1 MKKSLLIIL
10 VLTANIVFAQ
20 RIVTGVITTK
30 TNKPIDSVKVSVKNT
45 DLKTFTDATGKYSIE
60 VPATYGTLEFTK
72 ENFKVQEVEITG
84 DVVNLNMTLL
94 ADIDLFELSLEEL
107 MNIEVITASKKSE
120 NRKIAPATI
129 YVVTEKD
136 IIENGYTDLTSLL
149 ENVPGVVSIRTD
161 MFAFG
166 GQRGF
171 LSNFSQT
178 LLLVNG
184 REMQNLIASE
194 TFIAT
199 QFATHN
205 IKQVEILQGPA
216 SALYGANALVG
227 VINIITKNDSSDF
240 NQTEY
245 HTEIGTQET
254 QSQSIVFGKNL
265 NDFRISG
272 SFRYFRSTLWD
283 YKDFIKDTINFR
295 QGVPAKAFPVNQQF
309 KQNNWSI
316 PYAAKISYK
325 GFYAGIEGYELKGSK
340 GLENISLDYKAQYDY
355 RQLALYYAG
364 IGKEITDKLKINAE
378 LQFYKE
384 RFWGLNTSFNNAIYD
399 TLVKNGH
406 NPDLPLTYEEIKENF
421 MDVYSQQS
429 SSGSKRYKGNVQLNY
444 VPSQTLSIIGGYT
457 FDMFDLLGIALS
469 TDRLNPDFDETRSVE
484 NRMRKPFFRQYKNS
498 LFLQLQKTLFDKL
511 YLTLGGRFDHHN
523 IYKSIFTFRS
533 GLVYTPFQKTAIKF
547 LFGQAFREPNIFE
560 LGAGLSAKNVVIE
573 LDPVRMNTFEVGI
586 NQSFTSNLIANIVAY
601 KNIATDFIEP
611 TDTPIFRNSDKV
623 INVFGIES
631 QLFYKIG
638 KIRTEVGYSYVKK
651 DADDYAGVSTVNLGV
666 YPHRIT
672 GGLTFN
678 ATDNFT
684 INSRINYY
692 SEINAKHGNTNITQ
706 IITIPSYNKIDLT
719 FSYVKIKVY
728 DAEITTQLLVT
739 NVFDSKFYQP
749 NVRTGGPKQFL
760 QHGRQLFC
768 KLIFKF

>member
-1 MKKSLLIIL
+1 MKKFLFIIL
-10 VLTANIVFAQ
+10 ILTANIVFAQ
-20 RIVTGVITTK
+20 RIVTGAITDK
-30 TNKPIDSVKVSVKNT
+30 TNNPIENVKVSVKNT
-45 DLKTFTDATGKYSIE
+45 EQKTFTDAAGKYSLE
-60 VPATYGTLEFTK
+60 VPVAYGTLEFTK
-72 ENFKVQEVEITG
+72 ENFKAQMVEITS
-84 DVVNLNMTLL
+84 DVLNLDMTLI
-94 ADIDLFELSLEEL
+94 ADTDLIELSLDEL

-136 IIENGYTDLTSLL
+136 IIENGYTDLTNLL
-149 ENVPGVVSIRTD
+149 ENVPGVVAIRTD
-161 MFAFG
+161 HFTFG

-178 LLLVNG
+178 ILLVNG
-184 REMQNLIASE
+184 REMQNLFASE

-227 VINIITKNDSSDF
+227 VINIITKNDSPDF
-240 NQTEY
+240 NGIEY
-245 HTEIGTQET
+245 HAGIGTQGT
-254 QSQSIVFGKNL
+254 QSQSFVFGKNL
-265 NDFRISG
+265 KDFRISG
-272 SFRYFRSTLWD
+272 SFRYFRSNLWD

-295 QGVPAKAFPVNQQF
+295 QGVPSKAFPVNQEF
-309 KQNNWSI
+309 KQSSWSL

-325 GFYAGIEGYELKGSK
+325 DFYVGIEGYELKGSK
-340 GLENISLDYKAQYDY
+340 GLENISLDYTNQSDY

-364 IGKEITDKLKINAE
+364 MEKEINAKLKINTE

-384 RFWGLNTSFNNAIYD
+384 RFWGVNYTFDNAIYD

-406 NPDLPLTYEEIKENF
+406 NPDSPLTDHEIKDNF
-421 MDVYSQQS
+421 MMAYSQQS
-429 SSGSKRYKGNVQLNY
+429 SSGSKRYKGNIQLNY

-457 FDMFDLLGIALS
+457 FDMFDLLGLARS
-469 TDRLNPDFDETRSVE
+469 TDRLNFSFDETRSIE

-511 YLTLGGRFDHHN
+511 YITLGGRFDYHN
-523 IYKSIFTFRS
+523 IYKSILTFRS
-533 GLVYTPFQKTAIKF
+533 GLVYTPFQKTSIRF

-560 LGAGLSAKNVVIE
+560 LGASSVNNVVNE
-573 LDPVRMNTFEVGI
+573 LDPARMNTFEVGI
-586 NQSFTSNLIANIVAY
+586 NQSFTSNLLANIVAY
-601 KNIATDFIEP
+601 KNIATNFIEP
-611 TDTPIFRNSDKV
+611 TETGGFINSDNV

-631 QLFYKIG
+631 QLFYKTG
-638 KIRTEVGYSYVKK
+638 KIKTEIGYSYVKK

-692 SEINAKHGNTNITQ
+692 SQIQAKHGNKDVTQ
-706 IITIPSYNKIDLT
+706 IITIPAFAKVDLT

-739 NVFDSKFYQP
+739 NVFDSQFYQP
-749 NVRTGGPKQFL
+749 NIRIGGPKQFL

-768 KLIFKF
+768 NLIVKF

>member
-10 VLTANIVFAQ
+10 VLTANIIFAQ
-20 RIVTGVITTK
+20 RIVNGVITTK
-30 TNKPIDSVKVSVKNT
+30 TNNPIESVEISVKNT
-45 DLKTFTDATGKYSIE
+45 DLKTFTDAAGRYSIE
-60 VPATYGTLEFTK
+60 VPVTSGILEFAK
-72 ENFKVQEVEITG
+72 EKFKVQVVEITS
-84 DVVNLNMTLL
+84 DLVNLNITLI
-94 ADIDLFELSLEEL
+94 AGVDLFELSLEEL

-120 NRKIAPATI
+120 NQKIAPATI

-136 IIENGYTDLTSLL
+136 IIENGYADLTSLL
-149 ENVPGVVSIRTD
+149 ENVPGVVAIRTD
-161 MFAFG
+161 HFTFG

-227 VINIITKNDSSDF
+227 VINIITKNDSTDF
-240 NQTEY
+240 NATEY
-245 HTEIGTQET
+245 HAGIGTQQT
-254 QSQSIVFGKNL
+254 QSHSIVFGKNL

-272 SFRYFRSTLWD
+272 SFRYFRSNLWD
-283 YKDFIKDTINFR
+283 YKDFIKDTLNFR

-309 KQNNWSI
+309 EQRSWSL

-325 GFYAGIEGYELKGSK
+325 GFYVGIEGYELRGSR
-340 GLENISLDYKAQYDY
+340 GLENITLDYKSQYDY

-364 IGKEITDKLKINAE
+364 MDKEISSKLKINAE

-384 RFWGLNTSFNNAIYD
+384 KFWGLNTSFNKAIYD

-406 NPDLPLTYEEIKENF
+406 DPDLPLTDQEIQENF
-421 MDVYSQQS
+421 MDIYSQQS

-444 VPSQTLSIIGGYT
+444 VPSQTVSIIGGYT

-469 TDRLNPDFDETRSVE
+469 KNRLNPDFNETRSID
-484 NRMRKPFFRQYKNS
+484 NSMRKPFFRQYKNS
-498 LFLQLQKTLFDKL
+498 LFLQLQKTLFDKF
-511 YLTLGGRFDHHN
+511 YLTLGGRFDYHN

-533 GLVYTPFQKTAIKF
+533 GLVYTPFQKTSIKF
-547 LFGQAFREPNIFE
+547 LFGQAFREPTIFE
-560 LGAGLSAKNVVIE
+560 LGNLSINNKTVTI
-573 LDPVRMNTFEVGI
+573 DPVRMNTFEIGI
-586 NQSFTSNLIANIVAY
+586 NQSFTSNLVMNIVAY
-601 KNIATDFIEP
+601 KNTATNFIEP
-611 TDTPIFRNSDKV
+611 AATTSFINSDKV

-638 KIRTEVGYSYVKK
+638 KIKTEIGYSYVLK
-651 DADDYAGVSTVNLGV
+651 DADDYAGERTANLGV
-666 YPHRIT
+666 YKHRIT
-672 GGLTFN
+672 GGLTYN
-678 ATDNFT
+678 ATDKFS

-692 SEINAKHGNTNITQ
+692 SQIQAKHGNKEILQ
-706 IITIPSYNKIDLT
+706 VITIPPYTKIDLT

-728 DAEITTQLLVT
+728 DAEITTQLSIT
-739 NVFDSKFYQP
+739 NLFNSTFYQP
-749 NVRTGGPKQFL
+749 DIRLGGPKQFL

-768 KLIFKF
+768 NLIFKF

>member
-1 MKKSLLIIL
+1 MKKSLFIIL
-10 VLTANIVFAQ
+10 VLTVNIVFAQ
-20 RIVTGVITTK
+20 QIVTGVITDK
-30 TNKPIDSVKVSVKNT
+30 TNRPIESVEISVKNT
-45 DLKTFTDATGKYSIE
+45 DLKTFTDAAGRYSIE
-60 VPATYGTLEFTK
+60 VPAATGTLEFTK
-72 ENFKVQEVEITG
+72 ENFKVQVVEITS
-84 DVVNLNMTLL
+84 DTVNLNITLI
-94 ADIDLFELSLEEL
+94 AGVDFFELSLEEL
-107 MNIEVITASKKSE
+107 MNVEVITASKKPE
-120 NRKIAPATI
+120 NQKIAPATI

-136 IIENGYTDLTSLL
+136 IIENGYTDLTNLL
-149 ENVPGVVSIRTD
+149 ENVPGMVAIRTD
-161 MFAFG
+161 HFTFG

-184 REMQNLIASE
+184 REMQNLFASE
-194 TFIAT
+194 TFIST

-227 VINIITKNDSSDF
+227 VINIITKNDSPDF
-240 NQTEY
+240 NKIEY
-245 HTEIGTQET
+245 RTEIGTQGT
-254 QSQSIVFGKNL
+254 QSQSIVFGRNL

-272 SFRYFRSTLWD
+272 SFRYFRSNLWD

-295 QGVPAKAFPVNQQF
+295 QGVPSKAFPVNQEF
-309 KQNNWSI
+309 KQTSWSL

-325 GFYAGIEGYELKGSK
+325 GFYLGIEGYELKGSK
-340 GLENISLDYKAQYDY
+340 GLENISLDYTNQSDF

-364 IGKEITDKLKINAE
+364 MEKEITAKLKINAE

-384 RFWGLNTSFNNAIYD
+384 RFWGVNYTFDNAIYD
-399 TLVKNGH
+399 TLVKKGH
-406 NPDLPLTYEEIKENF
+406 NPDLYLTDQEIRDNF
-421 MDVYSQQS
+421 MMAYSQQS
-429 SSGSKRYKGNVQLNY
+429 SSGSKRYKGNIQLNY
-444 VPSQTLSIIGGYT
+444 VPSQTVSIIGGYS
-457 FDMFDLLGIALS
+457 FDMFDLLGLALS
-469 TDRLNPDFDETRSVE
+469 TDQLNPSFDETRSIE

-511 YLTLGGRFDHHN
+511 YITLGGRFDYHN
-523 IYKSIFTFRS
+523 IYKSILTFRS
-533 GLVYTPFQKTAIKF
+533 GLVYKPFQKTSIRF

-560 LGAGLSAKNVVIE
+560 LGASSTKNVVNE
-573 LDPVRMNTFEVGI
+573 LNPARMNTFEIGI

-601 KNIATDFIEP
+601 KNMATNFIEP
-611 TDTPIFRNSDKV
+611 TETGGFINSDNV

-638 KIRTEVGYSYVKK
+638 NIRTEIGYSYVKK
-651 DADDYAGVSTVNLGV
+651 DPDDYAGVSTVNLGV

-692 SEINAKHGNTNITQ
+692 SQIQAKHGNKDVTQ
-706 IITIPSYNKIDLT
+706 IITIPAFAKVDLT

-739 NVFDSKFYQP
+739 NVFDSQFYQP
-749 NVRTGGPKQFL
+749 NIRIGGPKQFL

-768 KLIFKF
+768 NLIVKF

>member
-1 MKKSLLIIL
+1 MKKFLSVIL
-10 VLTANIVFAQ
+10 VLTTNIILAQ
-20 RIVTGVITTK
+20 QIVTGEITDK
-30 TNKPIDSVKVSVKNT
+30 TNKPIENVKVSVKNT
-45 DLKTFTDATGKYSIE
+45 ALTTFTDVAGKYSIE
-60 VPATYGTLEFTK
+60 VPISNGTLEFTK
-72 ENFKVQEVEITG
+72 ENFRIEIIEITS
-84 DVVNLNMTLL
+84 DVINLNMTLIT
-94 ADIDLFELSLEEL
+94 DIDLFELSLNEL
-107 MNIEVITASKKSE
+107 MNIEVITASKKPES
-120 NRKIAPATI
+120 RKIAPATV
-129 YVVTEKD
+129 YVITEKD
-136 IIENGYTDLTSLL
+136 IIENGYNDLKSLL
-149 ENVPGVVSIRTD
+149 ENVPGVVVIRTD
-161 MFAFG
+161 VFAFG

-227 VINIITKNDSSDF
+227 IINIITKNDSSDF
-240 NQTEY
+240 NKIEY
-245 HTEIGTQET
+245 HAGIGTQQT

-272 SFRYFRSTLWD
+272 SIRYFRSNLWD
-283 YKDFIKDTINFR
+283 YKEFIKDTINFR
-295 QGVPAKAFPVNQQF
+295 QGVPAKAFPLNQEY
-309 KQNNWSI
+309 KQSSWSL
-316 PYAAKISYK
+316 PYSAKISYK
-325 GFYAGIEGYELKGSK
+325 GYYLGIEGFELRGGK
-340 GLENISLDYKAQYDY
+340 GLENIALDYKAQYDY

-364 IGKEITDKLKINAE
+364 INKEITDKLKINAE
-378 LQFYKE
+378 IQFYKE
-384 RFWGLNTSFNNAIYD
+384 RFWGLNTTFNKAIYD

-406 NPDLPLTYEEIKENF
+406 NPDVPLTDKEIQENF

-429 SSGSKRYKGNVQLNY
+429 SSGSKRYKGNIQLNY
-444 VPSQTLSIIGGYT
+444 IPSQTLSIIGGYT
-457 FDMFDLLGIALS
+457 FDMFDLLGIAVS
-469 TDRLNPDFDETRSVE
+469 TDRLNPDFNETRSIE
-484 NRMRKPFFRQYKNS
+484 NSMRKPFFRQNKNS

-511 YLTLGGRFDHHN
+511 YLTMGGRFDHHN

-533 GLVYTPFQKTAIKF
+533 GLAYTPFQKTSIKF

-560 LGAGLSAKNVVIE
+560 LGALTVNDVAVE

-586 NQSFTSNLIANIVAY
+586 NQSFTSNLLMNIVAY
-601 KNIATDFIEP
+601 KNIATNFIEP
-611 TDTPIFRNSDKV
+611 AETLVFRNSNKV
-623 INVFGIES
+623 INIFGVES

-638 KIRTEVGYSYVKK
+638 KIKTEIGYSYVHK
-651 DADDYAGVSTVNLGV
+651 DADDYAGVNTVNLGV

-678 ATDNFT
+678 ATDRFA

-692 SEINAKHGNTNITQ
+692 SEIKAKHGNKDIIQ
-706 IITIPSYNKIDLT
+706 IITIPSYSKVDLT

-728 DAEITTQLLVT
+728 DSEITTQLLVT

-749 NVRTGGPKQFL
+749 NIRTGGPKQFL
-760 QHGRQLFC
+760 QHGRQFFC
-768 KLIFKF
+768 NLIFTF

>member
-1 MKKSLLIIL
+1 MKKSLFIIL
-10 VLTANIVFAQ
+10 VLTVNIVFAQ
-20 RIVTGVITTK
+20 RIVTGVITDK
-30 TNKPIDSVKVSVKNT
+30 TNRPIESVEVSVKNT
-45 DLKTFTDATGKYSIE
+45 DLKTFTDAAGRYSIE
-60 VPATYGTLEFTK
+60 VPTAAGTLEFAK
-72 ENFKVQEVEITG
+72 ENFKVQMVEITS
-84 DVVNLNMTLL
+84 DMVNLNVTLI
-94 ADIDLFELSLEEL
+94 AGIDLFELSLEEL

-136 IIENGYTDLTSLL
+136 IIENGYTDLTNLL
-149 ENVPGVVSIRTD
+149 ENVPGVVAIRTD
-161 MFAFG
+161 HFTFG

-178 LLLVNG
+178 ILLVNG
-184 REMQNLIASE
+184 REMQNLFASE
-194 TFIAT
+194 TFIST

-245 HTEIGTQET
+245 HAGIGTQQT
-254 QSQSIVFGKNL
+254 QSQSFVFGKNL
-265 NDFRISG
+265 KDFRISG
-272 SFRYFRSTLWD
+272 SFRYFRSNLWD

-295 QGVPAKAFPVNQQF
+295 QGVPSNAFPVNQEF
-309 KQNNWSI
+309 KQRSWSL

-325 GFYAGIEGYELKGSK
+325 GFYLGIEGYELKGSK
-340 GLENISLDYKAQYDY
+340 GLENISLDYINQSDY

-364 IGKEITDKLKINAE
+364 MEKEINAKLKINTE

-384 RFWGLNTSFNNAIYD
+384 RFWGVNYTFDNAIYD

-406 NPDLPLTYEEIKENF
+406 NPDLSLTDHEIKDNF
-421 MDVYSQQS
+421 MMAYSQQS
-429 SSGSKRYKGNVQLNY
+429 SSGSKRYKGNIQLNY
-444 VPSQTLSIIGGYT
+444 VPSQTVSIIGGYT
-457 FDMFDLLGIALS
+457 FDMFDLLGLARS
-469 TDRLNPDFDETRSVE
+469 TDRLNISFDETRSIE

-511 YLTLGGRFDHHN
+511 YITLGGRFDHHN

-533 GLVYTPFQKTAIKF
+533 GLVYTPFQKTSIRF

-560 LGAGLSAKNVVIE
+560 LGASSVNNVVNE
-573 LDPVRMNTFEVGI
+573 LDPARMNTFEVGI
-586 NQSFTSNLIANIVAY
+586 NQSFTSNLIGNIVAY
-601 KNIATDFIEP
+601 KNIATNFIEP
-611 TDTPIFRNSDKV
+611 TETGGFINSDNV
-623 INVFGIES
+623 INIFGIES
-631 QLFYKIG
+631 QLFYKTG
-638 KIRTEVGYSYVKK
+638 KIRTEIGYSYVKK

-692 SEINAKHGNTNITQ
+692 SQIQAKHGNKDVIQ
-706 IITIPSYNKIDLT
+706 IITIPAFAKVDLT

-739 NVFDSKFYQP
+739 NVFDTEFYQP
-749 NVRTGGPKQFL
+749 NIRIGGPKQFL

-768 KLIFKF
+768 NLIVKF

>member
-1 MKKSLLIIL
+1 MKKSLFIIL
-10 VLTANIVFAQ
+10 VLTANMVFAQ
-20 RIVTGVITTK
+20 RTVTGLITDK
-30 TNKPIDSVKVSVKNT
+30 TNKPIENVKVSLKNT
-45 DLKTFTDATGKYSIE
+45 PLKTFTDATGKYSIE
-60 VPATYGTLEFTK
+60 VPAAAGTLEFIK
-72 ENFKVQEVEITG
+72 ENFKVQAIEITSETI
-84 DVVNLNMTLL
+84 NLNITLISGV
-94 ADIDLFELSLEEL
+94 DFFELSLEEL
-107 MNIEVITASKKSE
+107 MNVEVITASKKPE
-120 NRKIAPATI
+120 NQKIAPATI

-136 IIENGYTDLTSLL
+136 IIENGYTDLTNLL
-149 ENVPGVVSIRTD
+149 ENVPGVVAIRTD
-161 MFAFG
+161 HFTFG

-178 LLLVNG
+178 LLLING
-184 REMQNLIASE
+184 REMQNLYASE
-194 TFIAT
+194 TFIST
-199 QFATHN
+199 QFAMHN

-240 NQTEY
+240 NEIEY
-245 HTEIGTQET
+245 HTEVGTQGT
-254 QSQSIVFGKNL
+254 QSQSIVFGRNL

-272 SFRYFRSTLWD
+272 SFRYFRSNLWD

-295 QGVPAKAFPVNQQF
+295 QGVPNKAFPENQEF
-309 KQNNWSI
+309 KQYSWSL

-325 GFYAGIEGYELKGSK
+325 GFYVGIEGYDIKGSK
-340 GLENISLDYKAQYDY
+340 GLENISLDYTNQSDH
-355 RQLALYYAG
+355 RQLTLYYAG
-364 IGKEITDKLKINAE
+364 IEKEITAKLKITTE

-384 RFWGLNTSFNNAIYD
+384 RFWGVNYTFDTAVYD

-406 NPDLPLTYEEIKENF
+406 NPDIALTDHEIKDNF
-421 MDVYSQQS
+421 MLAYSQQS

-457 FDMFDLLGIALS
+457 FDRLDLLGLALS
-469 TDRLNPDFDETRSVE
+469 TDQLNPSFDETRSIE
-484 NRMRKPFFRQYKNS
+484 NRMRKPFFRQDKNS

-511 YLTLGGRFDHHN
+511 YLTLGGRFDYHN

-533 GLVYTPFQKTAIKF
+533 GLVYKPFQRTSIRF

-560 LGAGLSAKNVVIE
+560 LGASSVKNVVNE
-573 LDPVRMNTFEVGI
+573 LDPARMNTFEIGI

-601 KNIATDFIEP
+601 KNIATNFIEP
-611 TDTPIFRNSDKV
+611 TETGGFINSDNV

-631 QLFYKIG
+631 QLFYKTG
-638 KIRTEVGYSYVKK
+638 KIRTEISYSYVKK
-651 DADDYAGVSTVNLGV
+651 DADEYAGVRTVNLGV

-672 GGLTFN
+672 GGLTFD

-692 SEINAKHGNTNITQ
+692 SQIQAKHGNKDITQ
-706 IITIPSYNKIDLT
+706 IITIPSYTKLDLT
-719 FSYVKIKVY
+719 FSHTKIKVY
-728 DAEITTQLLVT
+728 DAEITAQVLVT
-739 NVFDSKFYQP
+739 NVFDSKIYQP
-749 NVRTGGPKQFL
+749 NIRIGGPKEFL

-768 KLIFKF
+768 NLIVKF

>member
-1 MKKSLLIIL
+1 MKKSLLVIL

-20 RIVTGVITTK
+20 RIVNGVITTK
-30 TNKPIDSVKVSVKNT
+30 TNNPIESVKVSVKNT
-45 DLKTFTDATGKYSIE
+45 NLKTFTDAAGKYSIE
-60 VPATYGTLEFTK
+60 VPAAYGTLEFEK
-72 ENFKVQEVEITG
+72 ENFKVEVIEITG
-84 DVVNLNMTLL
+84 DVVNLNITLI
-94 ADIDLFELSLEEL
+94 ADIDLLELSLEEL

-120 NRKIAPATI
+120 NKKIVPATI

-136 IIENGYTDLTSLL
+136 IIENGYTDLTNLL
-149 ENVPGVVSIRTD
+149 ENVPGVVAIRTD
-161 MFAFG
+161 HFTFG

-184 REMQNLIASE
+184 REMQNLFASE
-194 TFIAT
+194 TFIST
-199 QFATHN
+199 QFAMHN

-227 VINIITKNDSSDF
+227 VINIITKNGSSDF
-240 NQTEY
+240 NQIEY
-245 HTEIGTQET
+245 HTEIGTQGT

-272 SFRYFRSTLWD
+272 SFRYFRSNLWD

-295 QGVPAKAFPVNQQF
+295 QGVPSKAFPVNQEF
-309 KQNNWSI
+309 KQNSWSL

-325 GFYAGIEGYELKGSK
+325 DFYVGIEGYELKGSK
-340 GLENISLDYKAQYDY
+340 GLENISLDYTNQSDY

-364 IGKEITDKLKINAE
+364 IEKKITAKLKINAE

-384 RFWGLNTSFNNAIYD
+384 RFWGVNYTFDNAVYD
-399 TLVKNGH
+399 TIVKNGH
-406 NPDLPLTYEEIKENF
+406 NPDLPLTEQEIRDNF
-421 MDVYSQQS
+421 MLAYSQQS
-429 SSGSKRYKGNVQLNY
+429 SSGSKRYKGNIQLNY

-457 FDMFDLLGIALS
+457 FDMFDLLGLALS
-469 TDRLNPDFDETRSVE
+469 TDRLNPSFDETRSIE

-533 GLVYTPFQKTAIKF
+533 GLVYTPFQKTSVRF
-547 LFGQAFREPNIFE
+547 LFGQAFREANIFE
-560 LGAGLSAKNVVIE
+560 HGASSATNKFND

-586 NQSFTSNLIANIVAY
+586 NQSFTNNLIANIVAY
-601 KNIATDFIEP
+601 KNIATNFIEP
-611 TDTPIFRNSDKV
+611 TETGGFINSDNI

-631 QLFYKIG
+631 QLFYKTG
-638 KIRTEVGYSYVKK
+638 KIKTEIGYSYVKK

-678 ATDNFT
+678 ATDAFT

-692 SEINAKHGNTNITQ
+692 SEIQAKHGNKDITQ
-706 IITIPSYNKIDLT
+706 IITIPSYTKIDLT
-719 FSYVKIKVY
+719 FSYVKIKVD
-728 DAEITTQLLVT
+728 DAEITTQLQVT
-739 NVFDSKFYQP
+739 NVFDSQFYQP
-749 NVRTGGPKQFL
+749 NVRIGGPKQFL
-760 QHGRQLFC
+760 QHGRQLFLN
-768 KLIFKF
+768 LIFNF

>member
-20 RIVTGVITTK
+20 RIVNGVITTK
-30 TNKPIDSVKVSVKNT
+30 TNNPIESVKVSVKNT
-45 DLKTFTDATGKYSIE
+45 NLKTFTDAAGKYSIK
-60 VPATYGTLEFTK
+60 VPAAYGTLEFEK
-72 ENFKVQEVEITG
+72 ENFKVELIEITG
-84 DVVNLNMTLL
+84 DVVNLNMTLI
-94 ADIDLFELSLEEL
+94 ADIDLLELSLEEL

-120 NRKIAPATI
+120 NKKIVPATI

-136 IIENGYTDLTSLL
+136 IIENGYTDLTNLL
-149 ENVPGVVSIRTD
+149 ENVPGVVAIRTD
-161 MFAFG
+161 HFTFG

-184 REMQNLIASE
+184 REMQNLFASE
-194 TFIAT
+194 TFIST
-199 QFATHN
+199 QFAMHN

-227 VINIITKNDSSDF
+227 VINIITKNGSSDF
-240 NQTEY
+240 NQIEY
-245 HTEIGTQET
+245 HTEIGTQGT

-272 SFRYFRSTLWD
+272 SFRYFRSNLWD
-283 YKDFIKDTINFR
+283 YKDFIKDTVNFR
-295 QGVPAKAFPVNQQF
+295 QGVPSKAFPVNQEF
-309 KQNNWSI
+309 KQNSWSL

-325 GFYAGIEGYELKGSK
+325 DFYVGIEGYELKGSK
-340 GLENISLDYKAQYDY
+340 GLENISLDYTNQSDY

-364 IGKEITDKLKINAE
+364 IEKKITSKLKINAE

-384 RFWGLNTSFNNAIYD
+384 RFWGVNYTFDNAVYD
-399 TLVKNGH
+399 TIVKNGH
-406 NPDLPLTYEEIKENF
+406 NPDLPLTEQEIRDNF
-421 MDVYSQQS
+421 MMVYSQQS
-429 SSGSKRYKGNVQLNY
+429 SSGSKRYKGNIQLNY

-457 FDMFDLLGIALS
+457 FDMFDLLGLALS
-469 TDRLNPDFDETRSVE
+469 TDRLNPSFDETRSIE

-511 YLTLGGRFDHHN
+511 YLTMGGRFDHHN

-533 GLVYTPFQKTAIKF
+533 GLVYTPFQKTSVRF
-547 LFGQAFREPNIFE
+547 LFGQAFREANIFE
-560 LGAGLSAKNVVIE
+560 HGASSATNKFND

-586 NQSFTSNLIANIVAY
+586 NQSFTNNLIANIVAY
-601 KNIATDFIEP
+601 KNIATNFIEP
-611 TDTPIFRNSDKV
+611 TETGGFINSDNI

-631 QLFYKIG
+631 QLFYKTG
-638 KIRTEVGYSYVKK
+638 KIKTEIGYSYVKK

-678 ATDNFT
+678 ATDAFT

-692 SEINAKHGNTNITQ
+692 SEIQAKHGNKDITQ
-706 IITIPSYNKIDLT
+706 IITIPSYTKVDLT
-719 FSYVKIKVY
+719 FSYVKIKVD
-728 DAEITTQLLVT
+728 DAEITTQLQVT
-739 NVFDSKFYQP
+739 NVFDSQFYQP
-749 NVRTGGPKQFL
+749 NVRIGGPKQFL
-760 QHGRQLFC
+760 QHGRQLFLN
-768 KLIFKF
+768 LIFNF

>member
-1 MKKSLLIIL
+1 MKKSLFIIL
-10 VLTANIVFAQ
+10 VLTVNIGFAQ
-20 RIVTGVITTK
+20 RIVTGVITDK
-30 TNKPIDSVKVSVKNT
+30 TSRPIESVKVSVKNT
-45 DLKTFTDATGKYSIE
+45 DLATFTDDAGKYSIE
-60 VPATYGTLEFTK
+60 VPVTSGILEFAK
-72 ENFKVQEVEITG
+72 ENFKVQVIEITS
-84 DVVNLNMTLL
+84 DMVNLNITLI
-94 ADIDLFELSLEEL
+94 AGIDLFELSLEEL
-107 MNIEVITASKKSE
+107 MNIEVITASKKPE
-120 NRKIAPATI
+120 NQKIAPATI

-136 IIENGYTDLTSLL
+136 IIENGYTDLTNLL
-149 ENVPGVVSIRTD
+149 ENVPGVVAIRTD
-161 MFAFG
+161 HFTFG

-178 LLLVNG
+178 ILLING
-184 REMQNLIASE
+184 REMQNLFASE
-194 TFIAT
+194 TFIST

-227 VINIITKNDSSDF
+227 VINIITKNDSPDF
-240 NQTEY
+240 NKIEY
-245 HTEIGTQET
+245 HTGIGTQGT
-254 QSQSIVFGKNL
+254 QSQSIVFGRNL

-272 SFRYFRSTLWD
+272 SFRYFRSNLWD

-295 QGVPAKAFPVNQQF
+295 QGVPSNAFPVNQEF
-309 KQNNWSI
+309 KQRSWSL

-325 GFYAGIEGYELKGSK
+325 GFYVGIEGYELKGSK
-340 GLENISLDYKAQYDY
+340 GLENISLDYINQSDY

-364 IGKEITDKLKINAE
+364 MEKEITAKLKINTE

-384 RFWGLNTSFNNAIYD
+384 RFWGVNYTFDNAIYD
-399 TLVKNGH
+399 TLVKKGH
-406 NPDLPLTYEEIKENF
+406 NPDLPLTDQEIKNNF
-421 MDVYSQQS
+421 MMAYSQQS
-429 SSGSKRYKGNVQLNY
+429 SSGSKRYKGNIQLNY

-457 FDMFDLLGIALS
+457 FDMFDLLGLARS
-469 TDRLNPDFDETRSVE
+469 TDRLNISFDETRSIE
-484 NRMRKPFFRQYKNS
+484 NRMRKPFFCQYKNS

-511 YLTLGGRFDHHN
+511 YITLGGRFDHHN
-523 IYKSIFTFRS
+523 IYKSILTFRS
-533 GLVYTPFQKTAIKF
+533 GLVYTPFQKTSIRF

-560 LGAGLSAKNVVIE
+560 LGASSVNNVVNE
-573 LDPVRMNTFEVGI
+573 LDPARMNTFEVGI

-601 KNIATDFIEP
+601 KNTATNFIEP
-611 TDTPIFRNSDKV
+611 TETGGFINSDNA

-631 QLFYKIG
+631 QLFYKTG
-638 KIRTEVGYSYVKK
+638 NIRTEIGYSYVKK
-651 DADDYAGVSTVNLGV
+651 DADDYAGTSTVNLGV

-678 ATDNFT
+678 TTDNFT

-692 SEINAKHGNTNITQ
+692 SQIQAKHGNKDVTQ
-706 IITIPSYNKIDLT
+706 IITIPSFTKVDLT

-739 NVFDSKFYQP
+739 NVFDSQFYQP
-749 NVRTGGPKQFL
+749 NVRIGGPKQFL

-768 KLIFKF
+768 NLIVKF

>member
-1 MKKSLLIIL
+1 MKKSLFIIL
-10 VLTANIVFAQ
+10 VLTVNIVFAQ
-20 RIVTGVITTK
+20 QIVTGVITDE
-30 TNKPIDSVKVSVKNT
+30 TNRPIESVEISVKNT
-45 DLKTFTDATGKYSIE
+45 ALKTFTDEEGRYSIE
-60 VPATYGTLEFTK
+60 VPEVAATLEFTK
-72 ENFKVQEVEITG
+72 ENFKVQVVEIKKDIT
-84 DVVNLNMTLL
+84 NLNIILI
-94 ADIDLFELSLEEL
+94 ASVDFFELTLEEL
-107 MNIEVITASKKSE
+107 MNVEVVTASKKPE
-120 NRKIAPATI
+120 NQKIAPATI

-136 IIENGYTDLTSLL
+136 IIENGYTDLTNLL
-149 ENVPGVVSIRTD
+149 ENVPGVVAIRTD
-161 MFAFG
+161 HFTFG

-184 REMQNLIASE
+184 REMQNLFASE
-194 TFIAT
+194 TFIST

-227 VINIITKNDSSDF
+227 VINIITKNDSSDY
-240 NQTEY
+240 NEIQYRTEF
-245 HTEIGTQET
+245 GTQGT
-254 QSQSIVFGKNL
+254 QAQSIVFGKNI

-272 SFRYFRSTLWD
+272 SFRYFRSNLWD
-283 YKDFIKDTINFR
+283 YKDFVKDTVNFR
-295 QGVPAKAFPVNQQF
+295 QGVPSKAFPINQEF
-309 KQNNWSI
+309 KQNSWSL

-325 GFYAGIEGYELKGSK
+325 GLYLGIEGYELKGSK
-340 GLENISLDYKAQYDY
+340 GLENISLDYINQSDF

-364 IGKEITDKLKINAE
+364 IEKKISAKLKINAE
-378 LQFYKE
+378 LQYYKE
-384 RFWGLNTSFNNAIYD
+384 RFWGVNYTFDNAIYD

-406 NPDLPLTYEEIKENF
+406 NPELPLTDQEIKDNF
-421 MDVYSQQS
+421 MMAYSQQS
-429 SSGSKRYKGNVQLNY
+429 SSGSKRYKGSIQLDY

-457 FDMFDLLGIALS
+457 FDMFDLLGLSLS
-469 TDRLNPDFDETRSVE
+469 TDKLNPSFDETRAIE

-511 YLTLGGRFDHHN
+511 YVTLGGRFDYHN
-523 IYKSIFTFRS
+523 IYKSILTFRS
-533 GLVYTPFQKTAIKF
+533 GLVYTPFKKTSIRF

-560 LGAGLSAKNVVIE
+560 LGASSAKNVVNE
-573 LDPVRMNTFEVGI
+573 LDPARMNTFEVGI
-586 NQSFTSNLIANIVAY
+586 NQSFTSNLLANIVAY
-601 KNIATDFIEP
+601 KNIATNFIEP
-611 TDTPIFRNSDKV
+611 TETGGFINSDNV

-631 QLFYKIG
+631 QLFYKTG
-638 KIRTEVGYSYVKK
+638 NIRTEIGYSYVKK
-651 DADDYAGVSTVNLGV
+651 DADNYAGVSTVNLGV

-672 GGLTFN
+672 AGVTFT

-692 SEINAKHGNTNITQ
+692 SQIQAKHGNKDITQ
-706 IITIPSYNKIDLT
+706 IITIPDFTKVDVT

-739 NVFDSKFYQP
+739 NVFDSTIYQP
-749 NVRTGGPKQFL
+749 NIRIGGPKQFL

-768 KLIFKF
+768 NLVVKF

>member
-1 MKKSLLIIL
+1 MKKSLLVIL

-20 RIVTGVITTK
+20 RIVNGVITTK
-30 TNKPIDSVKVSVKNT
+30 TNNPIESVKVSVKNT
-45 DLKTFTDATGKYSIE
+45 NLKTFTDAAGKYSIE
-60 VPATYGTLEFTK
+60 VPAAYGTLEFEK
-72 ENFKVQEVEITG
+72 ENFKVEVIEITG
-84 DVVNLNMTLL
+84 DVVNLNITLI
-94 ADIDLFELSLEEL
+94 ADIDLLELSLEEL

-120 NRKIAPATI
+120 NKKIVPATI

-136 IIENGYTDLTSLL
+136 IIENGYTDLTNLL
-149 ENVPGVVSIRTD
+149 ENVPGVVAIRTD
-161 MFAFG
+161 HFTFG

-184 REMQNLIASE
+184 REIQNLFASE
-194 TFIAT
+194 TFIST
-199 QFATHN
+199 QFAMHN

-227 VINIITKNDSSDF
+227 VINIITKNGSSDF
-240 NQTEY
+240 NQIEY
-245 HTEIGTQET
+245 HTEIGTQGT

-265 NDFRISG
+265 NNFRISG
-272 SFRYFRSTLWD
+272 SFRYFRSNLWD

-295 QGVPAKAFPVNQQF
+295 QGVPSKAFPVNQEF
-309 KQNNWSI
+309 KQNSWSL

-325 GFYAGIEGYELKGSK
+325 DFYVGIEGYELKGSK
-340 GLENISLDYKAQYDY
+340 GLENISLDYTNQSDY

-364 IGKEITDKLKINAE
+364 IEKKINTKLKINAE

-384 RFWGLNTSFNNAIYD
+384 RFWGVNYTFDNAVYD
-399 TLVKNGH
+399 TIVKNGH
-406 NPDLPLTYEEIKENF
+406 NPDLPLTEQEIRDNF
-421 MDVYSQQS
+421 MLAYSQQS
-429 SSGSKRYKGNVQLNY
+429 SSGSKRYKGNIQLNY

-457 FDMFDLLGIALS
+457 FDMFDLLGLALS
-469 TDRLNPDFDETRSVE
+469 TDRLNPSFDETRSIE

-533 GLVYTPFQKTAIKF
+533 GLVYTPFQKTSVRF
-547 LFGQAFREPNIFE
+547 LFGQAFREANIFE
-560 LGAGLSAKNVVIE
+560 HGASSATNKFND

-586 NQSFTSNLIANIVAY
+586 NQSFTNNLIANIVAY
-601 KNIATDFIEP
+601 KNIATNFIEP
-611 TDTPIFRNSDKV
+611 TETGGFINSDNI

-631 QLFYKIG
+631 QLFYKTG
-638 KIRTEVGYSYVKK
+638 KIKTEIGYSYVKK

-678 ATDNFT
+678 ATDAFT

-692 SEINAKHGNTNITQ
+692 SEIQAKHGNKDITQ
-706 IITIPSYNKIDLT
+706 IITIPSYTKIDLT
-719 FSYVKIKVY
+719 FSYVKIKVD
-728 DAEITTQLLVT
+728 DAEITTQLQVT
-739 NVFDSKFYQP
+739 NVFDSQFYQP
-749 NVRTGGPKQFL
+749 NVRIGGPKQFL
-760 QHGRQLFC
+760 QHGRQLFLN
-768 KLIFKF
+768 LIFNF

>member
-10 VLTANIVFAQ
+10 VLTVNIAFAQ
-20 RIVTGVITTK
+20 RIVTGVITDK
-30 TNKPIDSVKVSVKNT
+30 TNRPIESVKVSVKNT
-45 DLKTFTDATGKYSIE
+45 DLKTFTAATGAYSIE
-60 VPATYGTLEFTK
+60 VPAAYGTLEFAK
-72 ENFKVQEVEITG
+72 ENFKVQVVEITD
-84 DVVNLNMTLL
+84 DVVDLNMTLI
-94 ADIDLFELSLEEL
+94 ADTDLFELSLDEL

-120 NRKIAPATI
+120 NKKIAPATI

-149 ENVPGVVSIRTD
+149 ENVPGVVAIRTD
-161 MFAFG
+161 HFAFG

-227 VINIITKNDSSDF
+227 VINIITKNDSADF
-240 NQTEY
+240 NATEY
-245 HTEIGTQET
+245 HAGIGTQQT
-254 QSQSIVFGKNL
+254 QSHSIVFGKNL

-272 SFRYFRSTLWD
+272 SFRYFRSDLWD

-309 KQNNWSI
+309 EQTSWSL

-325 GFYAGIEGYELKGSK
+325 GFYVGIEGYELRGSR
-340 GLENISLDYKAQYDY
+340 GLENITLDYKAQYDY

-364 IGKEITDKLKINAE
+364 MDKVITAKLKINTE

-384 RFWGLNTSFNNAIYD
+384 RFWGLNTSFNKAIYD

-406 NPDLPLTYEEIKENF
+406 NPDLPLTDQEIQENF
-421 MDVYSQQS
+421 MDIYSQQS
-429 SSGSKRYKGNVQLNY
+429 SSGSKRYKGNIQLNY

-469 TDRLNPDFDETRSVE
+469 TDRLNPDFNETRSID
-484 NRMRKPFFRQYKNS
+484 NSMRKPFFRQYKNS
-498 LFLQLQKTLFDKL
+498 LFLQLQKTLFDKF
-511 YLTLGGRFDHHN
+511 YLTLGGRFDYHN

-533 GLVYTPFQKTAIKF
+533 GLVYTPFQKTSIKF
-547 LFGQAFREPNIFE
+547 LFGQAFREPTIFE
-560 LGAGLSAKNVVIE
+560 LGNLSINNKTATI
-573 LDPVRMNTFEVGI
+573 DPVRMNTFEIGI
-586 NQSFTSNLIANIVAY
+586 NQSFTSNLVMNIVAY
-601 KNIATDFIEP
+601 KNTATNFIEP
-611 TDTPIFRNSDKV
+611 AATTSFRNSDKV

-638 KIRTEVGYSYVKK
+638 KIRTEIGYSYVQK
-651 DADDYAGVSTVNLGV
+651 DADDYAGASTVNLGV
-666 YPHRIT
+666 YKHRIT
-672 GGLTFN
+672 GGLTYN
-678 ATDNFT
+678 ATDTFT

-692 SEINAKHGNTNITQ
+692 SEIQAKHGNKDIMQ
-706 IITIPSYNKIDLT
+706 IITIPSYTKIDLT

-739 NVFDSKFYQP
+739 NLFDSTFYQP
-749 NVRTGGPKQFL
+749 DIRLGGPKQFL

-768 KLIFKF
+768 NLIFKF

>member
-20 RIVTGVITTK
+20 RIVNGVITTK
-30 TNKPIDSVKVSVKNT
+30 TNNPIESVKVSVKNT
-45 DLKTFTDATGKYSIE
+45 NLKTFTDAAGKYSIK
-60 VPATYGTLEFTK
+60 VPAAYGTLEFEK
-72 ENFKVQEVEITG
+72 ENFKVEVIEITG
-84 DVVNLNMTLL
+84 DVVNLNMTLI
-94 ADIDLFELSLEEL
+94 ADIDLLELSLEEL

-120 NRKIAPATI
+120 NKKIVPATI

-136 IIENGYTDLTSLL
+136 IIENGYTDLTNLL
-149 ENVPGVVSIRTD
+149 ENVPGVVAIRTD
-161 MFAFG
+161 HFTFG

-184 REMQNLIASE
+184 REMQNLFASE
-194 TFIAT
+194 TFIST
-199 QFATHN
+199 QFAMHN

-227 VINIITKNDSSDF
+227 VINIITKNGSSDF
-240 NQTEY
+240 NQIEY
-245 HTEIGTQET
+245 HTEIGTQGT

-272 SFRYFRSTLWD
+272 SFRYFRSNLWD
-283 YKDFIKDTINFR
+283 YKDFIKDTVNFR
-295 QGVPAKAFPVNQQF
+295 QGVPSKAFPVNQEF
-309 KQNNWSI
+309 KQNSWSL

-325 GFYAGIEGYELKGSK
+325 DFYVGIEGYELKGSK
-340 GLENISLDYKAQYDY
+340 GLENISLDYTNQSDY

-364 IGKEITDKLKINAE
+364 IEKKITSKLKINAE

-384 RFWGLNTSFNNAIYD
+384 RFWGVNYTFDNAVYD
-399 TLVKNGH
+399 TIVKNGH
-406 NPDLPLTYEEIKENF
+406 NPDLPLTEQEIRDNF
-421 MDVYSQQS
+421 MMVYSQQS
-429 SSGSKRYKGNVQLNY
+429 SSGSKRYKGNIQLNY

-457 FDMFDLLGIALS
+457 FDMFDLLGLALS
-469 TDRLNPDFDETRSVE
+469 TDRLNPSFDETRSIE

-511 YLTLGGRFDHHN
+511 YLTMGGRFDHHN

-533 GLVYTPFQKTAIKF
+533 GLVYTPFQKTSVRF
-547 LFGQAFREPNIFE
+547 LFGQAFREANIFE
-560 LGAGLSAKNVVIE
+560 HGASSATNKFND

-586 NQSFTSNLIANIVAY
+586 NQSFTNNLIANIVAY
-601 KNIATDFIEP
+601 KNIATNFIEP
-611 TDTPIFRNSDKV
+611 TETGGFINSDNI

-631 QLFYKIG
+631 QLFYKTG
-638 KIRTEVGYSYVKK
+638 KIKTEIGYSYVKK

-678 ATDNFT
+678 ATDAFT

-692 SEINAKHGNTNITQ
+692 SEIQAKHGNKDITQ
-706 IITIPSYNKIDLT
+706 IITIPSYTKVDLT
-719 FSYVKIKVY
+719 FSYVKIKVD
-728 DAEITTQLLVT
+728 DAEITTQLQVT
-739 NVFDSKFYQP
+739 NVFDSQFYQP
-749 NVRTGGPKQFL
+749 NVRIGGPKQFL
-760 QHGRQLFC
+760 QHGRQLFLN
-768 KLIFKF
+768 LIFNF

>member
-10 VLTANIVFAQ
+10 VLTVNIAFAQ
-20 RIVTGVITTK
+20 RIVTGVITDK
-30 TNKPIDSVKVSVKNT
+30 TNRPVESVKVSVKNT
-45 DLKTFTDATGKYSIE
+45 DLKTFTDATGAYSIE
-60 VPATYGTLEFTK
+60 VPAAYGTLEFAK
-72 ENFKVQEVEITG
+72 ENFKVQVVEITD
-84 DVVNLNMTLL
+84 DVVNLNITLI
-94 ADIDLFELSLEEL
+94 AGTDLFELSLEEL

-120 NRKIAPATI
+120 NQKIAPATI

-136 IIENGYTDLTSLL
+136 IIENGYTDLTNLL
-149 ENVPGVVSIRTD
+149 ENVPGVVAIRTD
-161 MFAFG
+161 IFAFG

-205 IKQVEILQGPA
+205 VKQVEILQGPA

-227 VINIITKNDSSDF
+227 VINIITKNDSPDF
-240 NQTEY
+240 NGTEY
-245 HTEIGTQET
+245 HAGIGTQQT
-254 QSQSIVFGKNL
+254 QSQSFVFGKNL
-265 NDFRISG
+265 KDFRISG
-272 SFRYFRSTLWD
+272 SFRYFRSNLWD

-295 QGVPAKAFPVNQQF
+295 QGFPTKAFPVNQQF
-309 KQNNWSI
+309 KQNSWSL

-325 GFYAGIEGYELKGSK
+325 GFYVGIERYELKGSR
-340 GLENISLDYKAQYDY
+340 GLEHISLDYKSQYDY

-364 IGKEITDKLKINAE
+364 IDKEITDKLKINAE

-384 RFWGLNTSFNNAIYD
+384 RFWGVNYSFNNAIYD
-399 TLVKNGH
+399 TLIKNGH
-406 NPDLPLTYEEIKENF
+406 NPDLPLTDKEIQENF
-421 MDVYSQQS
+421 MDIYSQQS

-469 TDRLNPDFDETRSVE
+469 TDRLNPEFDETRSIE
-484 NRMRKPFFRQYKNS
+484 NSMRKPFFRQYKNS

-533 GLVYTPFQKTAIKF
+533 GLVYTPFQKTSIRF
-547 LFGQAFREPNIFE
+547 LFGQAFREPTIFE
-560 LGAGLSAKNVVIE
+560 LGALTVKKVAIE

-601 KNIATDFIEP
+601 KNRATNFIEP
-611 TDTPIFRNSDKV
+611 TETVIFKNSDKV
-623 INVFGIES
+623 INIFGIES

-638 KIRTEVGYSYVKK
+638 KIRTEIGYSYVQK

-666 YPHRIT
+666 YTHRIT

-678 ATDNFT
+678 ATDTFT

-692 SEINAKHGNTNITQ
+692 SEIKAKHGNKDITQ
-706 IITIPSYNKIDLT
+706 IITIPPYAKINLT

-739 NVFDSKFYQP
+739 NVFNSKFYQP
-749 NVRTGGPKQFL
+749 DIRIGGPKQFL
-760 QHGRQLFC
+760 QPGRQLFC
-768 KLIFKF
+768 NLIFKF

>member
-1 MKKSLLIIL
+1 MKKSLLVIL

-20 RIVTGVITTK
+20 RIVNGVITTK
-30 TNKPIDSVKVSVKNT
+30 TNNPIESVKVSVKNT
-45 DLKTFTDATGKYSIE
+45 NLKTFTDAAGKYSIE
-60 VPATYGTLEFTK
+60 VPAAYGTIEFEK
-72 ENFKVQEVEITG
+72 ENFKVEVIEITG
-84 DVVNLNMTLL
+84 DVVNLNITLI
-94 ADIDLFELSLEEL
+94 ADIDLLELSLEEL

-120 NRKIAPATI
+120 NKKIVPATI

-136 IIENGYTDLTSLL
+136 IIENGYTDLTNLL
-149 ENVPGVVSIRTD
+149 ENVPGVVAIRTD
-161 MFAFG
+161 HFTFG

-184 REMQNLIASE
+184 REMQNLFASE
-194 TFIAT
+194 TFIST
-199 QFATHN
+199 QFAMHN

-227 VINIITKNDSSDF
+227 VINIITKNGSSDF
-240 NQTEY
+240 NQIEY
-245 HTEIGTQET
+245 HTEIGTQGT

-265 NDFRISG
+265 NNFRISG
-272 SFRYFRSTLWD
+272 SFRYFRSNLWD

-295 QGVPAKAFPVNQQF
+295 QGVPSKAFPVNQEF
-309 KQNNWSI
+309 KQNSWSL

-325 GFYAGIEGYELKGSK
+325 DFYVGIEGYELKGSK
-340 GLENISLDYKAQYDY
+340 GLENISLDYTNQSDY

-364 IGKEITDKLKINAE
+364 IEKKINTKLKINAE

-384 RFWGLNTSFNNAIYD
+384 RFWGVNYTFDNAVYD
-399 TLVKNGH
+399 TIVKNGH
-406 NPDLPLTYEEIKENF
+406 NPDLPLTEQEIRDNF
-421 MDVYSQQS
+421 MLAYSQQS
-429 SSGSKRYKGNVQLNY
+429 SSGSKRYKGNIQLNY

-457 FDMFDLLGIALS
+457 FDMFDLLGLALS
-469 TDRLNPDFDETRSVE
+469 TDRLNPSFDETRSIE

-533 GLVYTPFQKTAIKF
+533 GLVYTPFQKTSVRF
-547 LFGQAFREPNIFE
+547 LFGQAFREANIFE
-560 LGAGLSAKNVVIE
+560 HGASSATNKFND

-586 NQSFTSNLIANIVAY
+586 NQSFTNNLIANIVAY
-601 KNIATDFIEP
+601 KNIATNFIEP
-611 TDTPIFRNSDKV
+611 TETGGFINSDNI

-631 QLFYKIG
+631 QLFYKTG
-638 KIRTEVGYSYVKK
+638 KIKTEIGYSYVKK

-678 ATDNFT
+678 ATDAFT

-692 SEINAKHGNTNITQ
+692 SEIQAKHGNKDITQ
-706 IITIPSYNKIDLT
+706 IITIPSYTKIDLT
-719 FSYVKIKVY
+719 FSYVKIKVD
-728 DAEITTQLLVT
+728 DAEITTQLQVT
-739 NVFDSKFYQP
+739 NVFDSQFYQP
-749 NVRTGGPKQFL
+749 NVRIGGPKQFL
-760 QHGRQLFC
+760 QHGRQLFLN
-768 KLIFKF
+768 LIFNF

>member
-1 MKKSLLIIL
+1 MKKSLFIIL
-10 VLTANIVFAQ
+10 VLTANIAFAQ
-20 RIVTGVITTK
+20 RIVTGVITDK
-30 TNKPIDSVKVSVKNT
+30 TNNPIESVKVSVKNT
-45 DLKTFTDATGKYSIE
+45 DLKTFTDAAGKYSIE
-60 VPATYGTLEFTK
+60 IPAAYETLEFAK
-72 ENFKVQEVEITG
+72 ENFKVEVIEITG
-84 DVVNLNMTLL
+84 DVVNLDMTLI
-94 ADIDLFELSLEEL
+94 AEIDLFGLSLDEL

-120 NRKIAPATI
+120 NKKIVPATI

-136 IIENGYTDLTSLL
+136 IIENGYTDLTNLL
-149 ENVPGVVSIRTD
+149 ENVPGVVAIRTD
-161 MFAFG
+161 HFTFG

-184 REMQNLIASE
+184 REMQNLFASE
-194 TFIAT
+194 TFIST

-240 NQTEY
+240 NKIEY
-245 HTEIGTQET
+245 HAGIGTQGT
-254 QSQSIVFGKNL
+254 QSQSIVFGRNL

-272 SFRYFRSTLWD
+272 SFRYFRSNLWD
-283 YKDFIKDTINFR
+283 YTDFIKDTINFR
-295 QGVPAKAFPVNQQF
+295 QGVPSKAFPVNQQF
-309 KQNNWSI
+309 KQSSWSL

-325 GFYAGIEGYELKGSK
+325 GFYAGIEGYELNGSK
-340 GLENISLDYKAQYDY
+340 GLENISLDYTNQNDY

-364 IGKEITDKLKINAE
+364 IDKEITAKLKINAE
-378 LQFYKE
+378 FQFYKE
-384 RFWGLNTSFNNAIYD
+384 RFWGVNYTFSNAIYD
-399 TLVKNGH
+399 TLVKKGN
-406 NPDLPLTYEEIKENF
+406 NPDLPLTDQEIKDHF
-421 MDVYSQQS
+421 MLAYSQES

-444 VPSQTLSIIGGYT
+444 VPSQTVSIIGGYT
-457 FDMFDLLGIALS
+457 FDMFDLLGLALS
-469 TDRLNPDFDETRSVE
+469 SDKLNPDFDETRSIE

-533 GLVYTPFQKTAIKF
+533 GLVYTPFQKTSVRF
-547 LFGQAFREPNIFE
+547 LFGQAFREANIFE
-560 LGAGLSAKNVVIE
+560 HGASSATNKFND
-573 LDPVRMNTFEVGI
+573 LDPARMNTFEAGI
-586 NQSFTSNLIANIVAY
+586 NQSFASNLIANIVAY
-601 KNIATDFIEP
+601 KNIATNFIEP
-611 TDTPIFRNSDKV
+611 TETGGFINSDNV

-631 QLFYKIG
+631 QLFYKTG
-638 KIRTEVGYSYVKK
+638 KIKTEIGYSYVKK

-672 GGLTFN
+672 GGLTYN

-692 SEINAKHGNTNITQ
+692 SEIKAKHGNKDITQ
-706 IITIPSYNKIDLT
+706 IITIPSYAKIDLT
-719 FSYVKIKVY
+719 FSYVKIKMY

-739 NVFDSKFYQP
+739 NVFDSQFYQP
-749 NVRTGGPKQFL
+749 NVRIGGPKQFL

-768 KLIFKF
+768 NLIVKF

>member
-20 RIVTGVITTK
+20 RIVNGVITTK
-30 TNKPIDSVKVSVKNT
+30 TNSPIESVKVSVKNT
-45 DLKTFTDATGKYSIE
+45 DLKTFTDAAGKYSIE
-60 VPATYGTLEFTK
+60 VPAAYETLEFTK
-72 ENFKVQEVEITG
+72 ENFKFEVIEITG
-84 DVVNLNMTLL
+84 DVVNLNMTLI
-94 ADIDLFELSLEEL
+94 ADIDLSELSLEEL

-120 NRKIAPATI
+120 NKKIVPATI

-136 IIENGYTDLTSLL
+136 IIENGYTDLTNLL
-149 ENVPGVVSIRTD
+149 ENVPGVVAIRTD
-161 MFAFG
+161 HFTFG

-184 REMQNLIASE
+184 REMQNLFASE
-194 TFIAT
+194 TFIST
-199 QFATHN
+199 QFAMHN

-227 VINIITKNDSSDF
+227 VINIITKNGSSDF
-240 NQTEY
+240 NQIEY
-245 HTEIGTQET
+245 HTEIGTQGT

-272 SFRYFRSTLWD
+272 SFRYFRSNLWD

-295 QGVPAKAFPVNQQF
+295 QGVPSKAFPVNQEF
-309 KQNNWSI
+309 KQNSWSL
-316 PYAAKISYK
+316 PYAAKIYYK
-325 GFYAGIEGYELKGSK
+325 DFYVGIEGYELKGSK
-340 GLENISLDYKAQYDY
+340 GLENISLDYTNQSDY

-364 IGKEITDKLKINAE
+364 IEKKITPKLKINAE

-384 RFWGLNTSFNNAIYD
+384 RFWGVNYTFDNAVYD
-399 TLVKNGH
+399 TIVKNGH
-406 NPDLPLTYEEIKENF
+406 NPDLPLTEQEIRDNF
-421 MDVYSQQS
+421 MMAYSQQS
-429 SSGSKRYKGNVQLNY
+429 SSGSKRYKGNIQLNY

-457 FDMFDLLGIALS
+457 FDMFDLLGLALS
-469 TDRLNPDFDETRSVE
+469 TDRLNPSFDETRSIE

-511 YLTLGGRFDHHN
+511 YLTMGGRFDHHN

-533 GLVYTPFQKTAIKF
+533 GLVYTPFQKTSVRF
-547 LFGQAFREPNIFE
+547 LFGQAFREANIFE
-560 LGAGLSAKNVVIE
+560 HGASSATNKFND

-586 NQSFTSNLIANIVAY
+586 NQSFASNLIANIVAY
-601 KNIATDFIEP
+601 KNIATNFIEP
-611 TDTPIFRNSDKV
+611 TETGGFINSDNI

-631 QLFYKIG
+631 QLFYKTG
-638 KIRTEVGYSYVKK
+638 KIKTEIGYSYVKK

-692 SEINAKHGNTNITQ
+692 SEIQAKHGNKDITQ
-706 IITIPSYNKIDLT
+706 IITIPSYTKIDLT
-719 FSYVKIKVY
+719 FSYVKIKVD
-728 DAEITTQLLVT
+728 DAEITTRLLVT
-739 NVFDSKFYQP
+739 NVFDSEFYQP
-749 NVRTGGPKQFL
+749 NVRIGGPKQFL
-760 QHGRQLFC
+760 QHGRQFFLN
-768 KLIFKF
+768 LIFNF

>member
-1 MKKSLLIIL
+1 MKKSLLVIL

-20 RIVTGVITTK
+20 RIVNGVITTK
-30 TNKPIDSVKVSVKNT
+30 TNNPIESVKVSVKNT
-45 DLKTFTDATGKYSIE
+45 NLKTFTDAAGKYSIE
-60 VPATYGTLEFTK
+60 VPAAYGTLEFEK
-72 ENFKVQEVEITG
+72 ENFKVEVIEITG
-84 DVVNLNMTLL
+84 DVVNLNITLI
-94 ADIDLFELSLEEL
+94 ADIDLLELSLEEL

-120 NRKIAPATI
+120 NKKIVPATI

-136 IIENGYTDLTSLL
+136 IIENGYTDLTNLL
-149 ENVPGVVSIRTD
+149 ENVPGVVAIRTD
-161 MFAFG
+161 HFTFG

-184 REMQNLIASE
+184 REMQNLFASE
-194 TFIAT
+194 TFIST
-199 QFATHN
+199 QFAMHN

-227 VINIITKNDSSDF
+227 VINIITKNGSSDF
-240 NQTEY
+240 NQIEY
-245 HTEIGTQET
+245 HTEIGTQGT

-272 SFRYFRSTLWD
+272 SFRYFRSNLWD

-295 QGVPAKAFPVNQQF
+295 QGVPSKAFPVNQEF
-309 KQNNWSI
+309 KQNSWSL

-325 GFYAGIEGYELKGSK
+325 DFYVGIEGYELKGSK
-340 GLENISLDYKAQYDY
+340 GLENISLDYTNQSDY

-364 IGKEITDKLKINAE
+364 IEKKINTKLKINAE

-384 RFWGLNTSFNNAIYD
+384 RFWGVNYTFDNAVYD
-399 TLVKNGH
+399 TIVKNGH
-406 NPDLPLTYEEIKENF
+406 NPDLPLTEQEIRDNF
-421 MDVYSQQS
+421 MLAYSQQS
-429 SSGSKRYKGNVQLNY
+429 SSGSKRYKGNIQLNY

-457 FDMFDLLGIALS
+457 FDMFDLLGLALS
-469 TDRLNPDFDETRSVE
+469 TDRLNPSFDETRSIE

-533 GLVYTPFQKTAIKF
+533 GLVYTPFQKTSVRF
-547 LFGQAFREPNIFE
+547 LFGQAFREANIFE
-560 LGAGLSAKNVVIE
+560 HGASSATNKFND

-586 NQSFTSNLIANIVAY
+586 NQSFTNNLIANIVAY
-601 KNIATDFIEP
+601 KNIATNFIEP
-611 TDTPIFRNSDKV
+611 TETGGFINSDNI

-631 QLFYKIG
+631 QLFYKTG
-638 KIRTEVGYSYVKK
+638 KIKTEIGYSYVKK

-678 ATDNFT
+678 ATDAFT

-692 SEINAKHGNTNITQ
+692 SEIQAKHGNKDITQ
-706 IITIPSYNKIDLT
+706 IITIPSYTKIDLT
-719 FSYVKIKVY
+719 FSYVKIKVD
-728 DAEITTQLLVT
+728 DAEITTQLQVT
-739 NVFDSKFYQP
+739 NVFDSQFYQP
-749 NVRTGGPKQFL
+749 NVRIGGPKQFL
-760 QHGRQLFC
+760 QHGRQLFLN
-768 KLIFKF
+768 LIFNF

>member
-1 MKKSLLIIL
+1 MKKSLLVIL

-20 RIVTGVITTK
+20 RIVNGVITTK
-30 TNKPIDSVKVSVKNT
+30 TNNPIESVKVSVKNT
-45 DLKTFTDATGKYSIE
+45 NLKTFTDAAGKYSIE
-60 VPATYGTLEFTK
+60 VPAAYGTLEFEK
-72 ENFKVQEVEITG
+72 ENFKVEVIEITG
-84 DVVNLNMTLL
+84 DVVNLNITLI
-94 ADIDLFELSLEEL
+94 ADIDLLELSLEEL

-120 NRKIAPATI
+120 NKKIVPATI

-136 IIENGYTDLTSLL
+136 IIENGYTDLTNLL
-149 ENVPGVVSIRTD
+149 ENVPGVVAIRTD
-161 MFAFG
+161 HFTFG

-184 REMQNLIASE
+184 REMQNLFASE
-194 TFIAT
+194 TFIST
-199 QFATHN
+199 QFAMHN

-227 VINIITKNDSSDF
+227 VINIITKNGSSDF
-240 NQTEY
+240 NQIEY
-245 HTEIGTQET
+245 HTEIGTQGT

-265 NDFRISG
+265 NNFRISG
-272 SFRYFRSTLWD
+272 SFRYFRSNLWD

-295 QGVPAKAFPVNQQF
+295 QGVPSKAFPVNQEF
-309 KQNNWSI
+309 KQNSWSL

-325 GFYAGIEGYELKGSK
+325 DFYVGIEGYELKGSK
-340 GLENISLDYKAQYDY
+340 GLENISLDYTNQSDY

-364 IGKEITDKLKINAE
+364 IEKKINTKLKINAE

-384 RFWGLNTSFNNAIYD
+384 RFWGVNYTFDNAVYD
-399 TLVKNGH
+399 TIVKNGH
-406 NPDLPLTYEEIKENF
+406 NPDLPLTEQEIRDNF
-421 MDVYSQQS
+421 MLAYSQQS
-429 SSGSKRYKGNVQLNY
+429 SSGSKRYKGNIQLNY

-457 FDMFDLLGIALS
+457 FDMFDLLGLALS
-469 TDRLNPDFDETRSVE
+469 TDRLNPSFDETRSIE

-533 GLVYTPFQKTAIKF
+533 GLVYTPFQKTSVRF
-547 LFGQAFREPNIFE
+547 LFGQAFREANIFE
-560 LGAGLSAKNVVIE
+560 HGASSATNKFND

-586 NQSFTSNLIANIVAY
+586 NQSFTNNLIANIVAY
-601 KNIATDFIEP
+601 KNIATNFIEP
-611 TDTPIFRNSDKV
+611 TETGGFINSDNI

-631 QLFYKIG
+631 QLFYKTG
-638 KIRTEVGYSYVKK
+638 KIKTEIGYSYVKK

-678 ATDNFT
+678 ATDAFT

-692 SEINAKHGNTNITQ
+692 SEIQAKHGNKDITQ
-706 IITIPSYNKIDLT
+706 IITIPSYTKIDLT
-719 FSYVKIKVY
+719 FSYVKIKVD
-728 DAEITTQLLVT
+728 DAEITTQLQVT
-739 NVFDSKFYQP
+739 NVFDSQFYQP
-749 NVRTGGPKQFL
+749 NVRIGGPKQFL
-760 QHGRQLFC
+760 QHGRQLFLN
-768 KLIFKF
+768 LIFNF